1 MSDTSTLITIR
12 SGQGDYPVIFE
23 QTIAEVLQKIEFMN
37 DEVFILTDSN
47 VWQIYSE
54 QFAIFA
60 RTPIFVVDAVEPS
73 KTLDGV
79 EKVVN
84 WLIEN
89 GATRSST
96 ILAIGGGVVQDL
108 ATFTAHIYYRGIKW
122 HFMPT
127 TLLSQ
132 SDSCIGAKC
141 GINVLPHKNQLG
153 VIHSPSA
160 VYIVEEFLATLSD
173 ADFRSGFGE
182 IFKLS
187 VTGENEFYLA
197 LKAHLERMG
206 LSRSN
211 ILPIIQ
217 ASLMSKK
224 PVIEADEYESDLRR
238 ILNYGHSF
246 GHALEALTHNAVS
259 HGIGVLFGMDLI
271 NYLGVHWGIT
281 PKEFYQDFNSLIS
294 HYFSTQKLPNGIVAE
309 ALVDEVRK
317 DKKIAAGI
325 MNFAVVKAP
334 GTIIIHKRQLDNALI
349 DDVQRYLD
357 EFSIFRTS

>member
-1 MSDTSTLITIR
+1 MSENASLITIK
-12 SGQGDYPVIFE
+12 SGQGDYPVLFE
-23 QTIAEVLQKIEFMN
+23 KTIGAILPKLRFAN
-37 DEVFILTDSN
+37 DEVFILADSN
-47 VWQIYSE
+47 VWQIYSK
-54 QFAIFA
+54 QFSSLSKFPVLVIDAI
-60 RTPIFVVDAVEPS
+60 EPS

-79 EKVVN
+79 STVVD
-84 WLIEN
+84 WLIQN

-96 ILAIGGGVVQDL
+96 ILAIGGGIVQDV

-122 HFMPT
+122 QFMPT

-182 IFKLS
+182 IYKLS
-187 VTGENEFYLA
+187 VTGENEFYSS
-197 LKAHLERMG
+197 LKVHLEKFG
-206 LSRSN
+206 LSRSEV
-211 ILPIIQ
+211 LPIIQ
-217 ASLMSKK
+217 ASLLSKK
-224 PVIEADEYESDLRR
+224 VVIEEDEYETDLRR

-271 NYLGVHWGIT
+271 NFLGVRWGIT
-281 PKEFYQDFNSLIS
+281 SEDYYREFNSLIGR
-294 HYFSTQKLPNGIVAE
+294 YFSVERLPQGVTAE
-309 ALVDEVRK
+309 ALVKEVKK
-317 DKKIAAGI
+317 DKKIASGV
-325 MNFAVVKAP
+325 MNFAIVNSP
-334 GTIIIHKRQLDNALI
+334 GDIRIYKRELNNALI
-349 DDVQRYLD
+349 DEVQEYLD
-357 EFSIFRTS
+357 EYPVFRTA